1 MEWLA
6 VLTTHEI
13 ASPSLPDWLWTKEF
27 WSIFVV
33 VAGALF
39 KAVRDQMKAMRVSI
53 KNEILAEQSV
63 ATVEAKN
70 KEIERLSSDLTECR
84 SRNERLMVMLE
95 TQGAQE

>member
-13 ASPSLPDWLWTKEF
+13 ATPSLPDWLWTKEF
-27 WSIFVV
+27 WSISVV

-39 KAVRDQMKAMRVSI
+39 KAVRDQMKAMKANI

-70 KEIERLSSDLTECR
+70 KEIERLNGDLAECR
-84 SRNERLMVMLE
+84 SRNERLMGMLE
-95 TQGAQE
+95 TQGSGE